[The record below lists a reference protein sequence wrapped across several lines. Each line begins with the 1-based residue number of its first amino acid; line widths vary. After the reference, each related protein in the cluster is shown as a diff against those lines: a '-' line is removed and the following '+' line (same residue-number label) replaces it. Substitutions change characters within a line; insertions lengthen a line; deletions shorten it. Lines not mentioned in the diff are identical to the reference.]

1 MWSRYEL
8 KTRAKDV
15 LRGTYG
21 KAFLVSLVIAIAGG
35 SNGGGGGR
43 GTSGYRLNQ
52 HLSSEIVGFMVVVGL
67 IIVAAAFMF
76 RLLIGY
82 PLEVGGRKYFILS
95 SQGDADPGY
104 LAYAFQRGR
113 YLNVILIMFYR
124 GLLIFLW
131 TLLLIIPGIVKS
143 YAYRMVPYI
152 LADNPRIDYRRAVEL
167 SNQMT
172 MGYKLDIFILD
183 LSFIGWY
190 LLGALAFGIGILFVR
205 PYEDT
210 TNAELYLV
218 LRKNALEQGMCAY
231 EELFPGEET
240 VS

>member
-1 MWSRYEL
+1 
-8 KTRAKDV
+8 
-15 LRGTYG
+15 
-21 KAFLVSLVIAIAGG
+21 
-35 SNGGGGGR
+35 
-43 GTSGYRLNQ
+43 
-52 HLSSEIVGFMVVVGL
+52 MVVVGL
-67 IIVAAAFMF
+67 LIVAAAFVSAV
-76 RLLIGY
+76 IGY

-95 SQGDADPGY
+95 SQGDVNLGY
-104 LAYAFQRGR
+104 LGFAFQRGR

-240 VS
+240 VN

>member
-1 MWSRYEL
+1 
-8 KTRAKDV
+8 
-15 LRGTYG
+15 
-21 KAFLVSLVIAIAGG
+21 
-35 SNGGGGGR
+35 
-43 GTSGYRLNQ
+43 
-52 HLSSEIVGFMVVVGL
+52 
-67 IIVAAAFMF
+67 
-76 RLLIGY
+76 
-82 PLEVGGRKYFILS
+82 
-95 SQGDADPGY
+95 
-104 LAYAFQRGR
+104 
-113 YLNVILIMFYR
+113 
-124 GLLIFLW
+124 
-131 TLLLIIPGIVKS
+131 
-143 YAYRMVPYI
+143 MVPYI

-240 VS
+240 VN

>member
-1 MWSRYEL
+1 
-8 KTRAKDV
+8 
-15 LRGTYG
+15 
-21 KAFLVSLVIAIAGG
+21 
-35 SNGGGGGR
+35 
-43 GTSGYRLNQ
+43 
-52 HLSSEIVGFMVVVGL
+52 
-67 IIVAAAFMF
+67 MF

-82 PLEVGGRKYFILS
+82 PLEVGRKYFILS
-95 SQGDADPGY
+95 SQGDAEPGY
-104 LAYAFQRGR
+104 LAYAFRRGR

-124 GLLIFLW
+124 CLLIFLW

>member
-15 LRGTYG
+15 LRGTYW
-21 KAFLVSLVIAIAGG
+21 KAFLASLVIAIVGG
-35 SNGGGGGR
+35 NGGGGGGR
-43 GTSGYRLNQ
+43 STSGYELNQ
-52 HLSSEIVGFMVVVGL
+52 RLSSEFIGFMLVVGL
-67 IIVAAAFMF
+67 LIIAAAFAF
-76 RLLIGY
+76 RWLIGY

-95 SQGDADPGY
+95 SQGDVNLGY
-104 LAYAFQRGR
+104 LGFAFQRGR
-113 YLNVILIMFYR
+113 YLNVVLIMFYR
-124 GLLIFLW
+124 GLLVFLW

-152 LADNPRIDYRRAVEL
+152 LADNPRIDYRRAIEL

-172 MGYKLDIFILD
+172 MGHKLDMFILD

-190 LLGALAFGIGILFVR
+190 LLGALALGIGVLFVN
-205 PYEDT
+205 PYADT
-210 TNAELYLV
+210 TNAELYIV

-231 EELFPGEET
+231 EELFPTEE
-240 VS
+240 SK